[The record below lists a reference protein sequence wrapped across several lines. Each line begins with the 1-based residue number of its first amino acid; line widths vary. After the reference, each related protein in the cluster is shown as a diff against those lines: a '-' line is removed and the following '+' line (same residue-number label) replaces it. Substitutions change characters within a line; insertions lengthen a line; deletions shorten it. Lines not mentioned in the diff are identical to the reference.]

1 MVRTCP
7 LRPGCAYSFLYPRHN
22 YAGLPDR
29 SELRRVRVTS
39 IRDTRR
45 EPLDS
50 TTVPLNPTLQR
61 GRWLVTG
68 HDLDRNAERS
78 FYAASMVGTKKL
90 AGDDLEPIHVATA
103 YVVIG
108 DSSRVEHQSERLG
121 EAMAFLLGR
130 RSGVLCGVLSRA
142 SIRPPRKTAHKS
154 RKRSRTRTNR
164 TPTETEPDH

>member
-1 MVRTCP
+1 MVKACP

-68 HDLDRNAERS
+68 HDLDRDAERS
-78 FYAASMVGTKKL
+78 FYVTSMVGAREL
-90 AGDDLEPIHVATA
+90 AGDDLEPIQVATT

-108 DSSRVEHQSERLG
+108 NSSRVEHQSERLG

-142 SIRPPRKTAHKS
+142 SIHPPKKPTRKS
-154 RKRSRTRTNR
+154 RKRNRTRTR
-164 TPTETEPDH
+164 RMQTETEPEH